1 MRDFWWSLPGPSSYV
16 ERIVGGLSD
25 GQNVIVIIPK
35 SETRGLRAAIQEK
48 LEEIRPF
55 TSINFDY
62 INRTGLPPARYIHE
76 IYEDDLDSARVLN
89 AKSLAELDSFCGNS
103 VWIEN
108 VNINELHIWYDFLC
122 QYQHTCQ
129 CHEAYNRGTICLL
142 VSQGSALGLP
152 TQDVALTIHYWNGAV
167 GRVDISTYIEAIN
180 KHTDSLHLL
189 RRLKTAIVTELA
201 LSDSQLAIDLS
212 AYSLKLLIDNP
223 QLALLRDDISQI
235 RTNNLTELAD
245 IEKNMMLSID
255 GTMLK
260 HSSVLAL
267 EGNLDEIKRR
277 VWAAQIAVL
286 FPALE
291 QARIRLL
298 NEDVKGFLSLPF
310 SDGYEEI
317 NELFG
322 LELGHIWFQI
332 KCQTVPSTLKT
343 LVYNLRKMRISLAHL
358 TPVEYELICNPQVL
372 EYLSGNS

>member
-25 GQNVIVIIPK
+25 GQNSIVIIPK
-35 SETRGLRAAIQEK
+35 NETRGLRAAIQEK
-48 LEEIRPF
+48 LEEIRLF

-62 INRTGLPPARYIHE
+62 INQTGLPPARYIHE
-76 IYEDDLDSARVLN
+76 IYEDDLDSTRVLN
-89 AKSLAELDSFCGNS
+89 AKSLAELDSFCGKT

-108 VNINELHIWYDFLC
+108 VDINELHIWYDFLR
-122 QYQHTCQ
+122 QYQHACQ

-142 VSQGSALGLP
+142 VSQGTALGLP
-152 TQDVALTIHYWNGAV
+152 TQDVALTLHFWNGVV
-167 GRVDISTYIEAIN
+167 GRVDISTYIESVN
-180 KHTDSLHLL
+180 KYTDSSHFL

-201 LSDSQLAIDLS
+201 LSDIKLAIDLS
-212 AYSLKLLIDNP
+212 AYSLKVLIDNP
-223 QLALLRDDISQI
+223 QIALLGDDIYKI
-235 RTNNLTELAD
+235 RTNYSTESAD
-245 IEKNMMLSID
+245 IENNMMLSID

-267 EGNLDEIKRR
+267 EGNFDEIKRR

-298 NEDVKGFLSLPF
+298 NDDVNGFLSLPF
-310 SDGYEEI
+310 SNGYEEI

-358 TPVEYELICNPQVL
+358 TPVEYELISNPQVL
-372 EYLSGNS
+372 KYLSGNT